1 MSYNLVPTS
10 SISCANKIETVET
23 IRLIS
28 YVHNIL
34 FVPFPYYLGYKLS
47 SCMHHILIFWE
58 QDSNLCV
65 QDFNLVPT
73 VFNIPGTQ
81 VMVLFCF
88 VHKDVKKILSDILC
102 AQDFKENLSGLQ
114 RLRRCIFKSVLTFH
128 SMVKH
133 HFMYWFYNTTTISF
147 LLSQNLLLITG
158 VFTNHTLTFSSRLN
172 PTLCNFVHF
181 A

>member
-1 MSYNLVPTS
+1 MSRYHLVHSKYGSCGNKMSYNLVPTS

-23 IRLIS
+23 IRLMS

-81 VMVLFCF
+81 VMILFCF

-133 HFMYWFYNTTTISF
+133 HFMY
-147 LLSQNLLLITG
+147 
-158 VFTNHTLTFSSRLN
+158 
-172 PTLCNFVHF
+172 
-181 A
+181 